1 MKRIWCRFVALLE
14 KNIQISF
21 REIRWDSYM
30 SFTSLWNNCTNSTSC
45 YRPSRMMPLK
55 DETLAARA
63 QWRSTY
69 RLLCHL
75 NYFEMRTFMRWEL
88 WPSLSNIMQNERSN
102 IKGPKVFTW
111 RTSWPNG
118 GIPYR
123 LLNCYVCLKIRIKFW
138 DIHHILVKTVVVL
151 RSDAVTAYH
160 QHFKLV
166 EPVMS

>member
-1 MKRIWCRFVALLE
+1 MKEIWWRLVALWE
-14 KNIQISF
+14 KIFKSLF
-21 REIRWDSYM
+21 GKLDEIP
-30 SFTSLWNNCTNSTSC
+30 TCLLLHCENCTNSTSC